1 MDIPA
6 PRVKALGL
14 IDMYRAICLTGKKQ
28 KKKKRAKAEGKS
40 DEGRNSKRALEW
52 RWRGLRPNPEKMV
65 SLSF

>member
-1 MDIPA
+1 MSDWEEA
-6 PRVKALGL
+6 K
-14 IDMYRAICLTGKKQ
+14 

-52 RWRGLRPNPEKMV
+52 RWRGLRPNPGKMV